1 MGWHLQRSKA
11 QRQEYKGILPGKKKT
26 QNTGLSKLSLHLPQP
41 LCQTERAIFT
51 SDGRS
56 IPLSNRIVA
65 GGRGR
70 RVDNDETESSASQP
84 WQDLR
89 IKWEAFHKYRCS
101 GPSDL
106 TGLV

>member
-11 QRQEYKGILPGKKKT
+11 QRQEYKGSLPGKKNT
-26 QNTGLSKLSLHLPQP
+26 HNTGLSKLSLHLPQP

-56 IPLSNRIVA
+56 RSIPLSNRTVA

-84 WQDLR
+84 WPDLR
-89 IKWEAFHKYRCS
+89 TS
-101 GPSDL
+101 GKLFTNTDAQARL
-106 TGLV
+106 I